1 MSHTQTVKPAASA
14 KSLPILAPRSITLL
28 VVADGDKKAAPK
40 RRKQR
45 REEEELRIKRAFA
58 ANLRRAMFEA
68 GYETNWQLMLDSGVG
83 NATIG
88 RYLAAEQEAGIVKA
102 TRLAAAL
109 GIPVTDLFRD
119 PRELPTTGADR
130 RRRSPAV
137 DPVGTVAHDPRVPS
151 PTAPRRRASD

>member
-1 MSHTQTVKPAASA
+1 MPDTQTVKASA
-14 KSLPILAPRSITLL
+14 SDKSLPIPGARAITPCVVSNGDRREAPRTR
-28 VVADGDKKAAPK
+28 K
-40 RRKQR
+40 RR

-109 GIPVTDLFRD
+109 GIPVTELFRD
-119 PRELPTTGADR
+119 PRELPTTSEDR

-151 PTAPRRRASD
+151 PTVPRRRASD